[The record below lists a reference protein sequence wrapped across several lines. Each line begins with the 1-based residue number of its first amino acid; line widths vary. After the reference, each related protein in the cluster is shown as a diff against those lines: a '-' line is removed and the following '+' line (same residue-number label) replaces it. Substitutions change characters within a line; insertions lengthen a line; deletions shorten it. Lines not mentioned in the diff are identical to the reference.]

1 MLVNA
6 LIVSTVCACSSIGPP
21 TVQRD
26 RIDYGSAI
34 ADSWKQQ
41 TLLNIVK
48 LRYGDFPVFLEIAQ
62 GIAGYQIESTVDA
75 GFNAASNSGAV
86 ADLLTFGGNA
96 PVATVPAK

>member
-1 MLVNA
+1 ME
-6 LIVSTVCACSSIGPP
+6 
-21 TVQRD
+21 RD

-62 GIAGYQIESTVDA
+62 VIL
-75 GFNAASNSGAV
+75 V
-86 ADLLTFGGNA
+86 ALSPDHRVQLINRKGCDTLGRRELDLLGGGQM
-96 PVATVPAK
+96 PPGLRDPLEILEQ